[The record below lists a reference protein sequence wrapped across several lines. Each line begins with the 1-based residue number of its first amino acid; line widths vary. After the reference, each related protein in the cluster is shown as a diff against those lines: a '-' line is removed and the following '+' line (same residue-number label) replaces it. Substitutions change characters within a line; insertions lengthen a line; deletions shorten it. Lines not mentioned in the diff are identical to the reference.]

1 MSDLNMKF
9 FFFSNLK
16 QKKNVLKYWLLSLLR
31 KTNNTLE
38 IRYQCMINLYL
49 AKKSNHVIYYF
60 TSFLKLYAYNDV
72 NNVSL
77 KTETVEFI

>member
-1 MSDLNMKF
+1 MSDLNLKF
-9 FFFSNLK
+9 FFFSNLQ
-16 QKKNVLKYWLLSLLR
+16 QKKMFWNIDFYLR

-49 AKKSNHVIYYF
+49 AKKSNRVIYYF